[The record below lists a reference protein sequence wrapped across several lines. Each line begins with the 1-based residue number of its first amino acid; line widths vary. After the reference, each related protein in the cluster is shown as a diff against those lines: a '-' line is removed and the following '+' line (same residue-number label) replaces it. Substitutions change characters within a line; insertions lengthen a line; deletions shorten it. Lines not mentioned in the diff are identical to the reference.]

1 MPPKVSS
8 KGAKK
13 AGKAK
18 AVRTGDKKR
27 KRRRKESY
35 SIYIYKVLKQ
45 VHHPDTPVSPQ
56 RPCPS

>member
-35 SIYIYKVLKQ
+35 SIYILSLI
-45 VHHPDTPVSPQ
+45 HI
-56 RPCPS
+56 